1 MPALQWEDSRRREED
16 SVGDRKRVVLVAAAA
31 ALGEVALAEKRLLA
45 AISRD
50 PSFFESVLHL
60 VMLPLRVIHSWL

>member
-16 SVGDRKRVVLVAAAA
+16 SVGDRKRVVVAAAA